1 MSVIKFNHSEER
13 KIVFCLVDTLDLCQD
28 NFAKELIKNQSDY
41 VISNLASKRFSI
53 YQSKHEDQL
62 LQIAALDGYE
72 YAVVFST
79 GTEFINGSLFFKKLK
94 ELLDTDF
101 FICGHILDRED
112 AYYELHHQCYVINL
126 KKFVETAMPEIG
138 KYEWNCSHE
147 QIAPNRSL
155 ENYHDSYTPVSIQ
168 SGKNKKQYN
177 HKCHGW
183 HVLKTAFEYNY
194 TVLIFDQ
201 DFRSSKRHHY
211 PESRVD
217 FLKSLKWIYFR
228 ETECAY
234 NFVHTANTEL
244 EKNNNT
250 RYEQII
256 IPASGLLYTDLIDA
270 GNIIVYDYNQKSLD
284 YWKNNLPKKDGIEY
298 TFVKTDLLVE
308 HDLINF
314 IKPNKKTLINL
325 SNIFAYEGT
334 TALRPL
340 YYRLQKENELITLLQ
355 SKILDIDIMYSIRA
369 ATGFA
374 NIPQTG
380 NYKVIKPVPIEE
392 LTRPTWHGDD
402 DWSTRP
408 LQY

>member
-1 MSVIKFNHSEER
+1 
-13 KIVFCLVDTLDLCQD
+13 
-28 NFAKELIKNQSDY
+28 
-41 VISNLASKRFSI
+41 
-53 YQSKHEDQL
+53 
-62 LQIAALDGYE
+62 
-72 YAVVFST
+72 
-79 GTEFINGSLFFKKLK
+79 
-94 ELLDTDF
+94 
-101 FICGHILDRED
+101 
-112 AYYELHHQCYVINL
+112 
-126 KKFVETAMPEIG
+126 MPEIG

-168 SGKNKKQYN
+168 SGKNKKQYS

-211 PESRVD
+211 PESRED

-284 YWKNNLPKKDGIEY
+284 YWNNNLPK
-298 TFVKTDLLVE
+298 
-308 HDLINF
+308 
-314 IKPNKKTLINL
+314 
-325 SNIFAYEGT
+325 
-334 TALRPL
+334 
-340 YYRLQKENELITLLQ
+340 
-355 SKILDIDIMYSIRA
+355 
-369 ATGFA
+369 
-374 NIPQTG
+374 
-380 NYKVIKPVPIEE
+380 
-392 LTRPTWHGDD
+392 
-402 DWSTRP
+402 
-408 LQY
+408 